1 MRIAVIIF
9 ILFSCHVNSADF
21 SIGLGGFNE
30 PQGERYGGEVA
41 AWVEFDN
48 HFSFRFSGLV
58 FNGKNSYQQS
68 DMFGGFS
75 VAGFVHLNQPI
86 NPYLGIGI
94 QGSDTV
100 YCSFFDDDEDDW
112 FSDEECVDSKHNVLA
127 IYPEFGIRFNLG
139 PVKVTP
145 FVRRYF
151 DTHDNLPV
159 TNAYGV
165 MFSLYFDSPS
175 NF

>member
-1 MRIAVIIF
+1 MRIALF
-9 ILFSCHVNSADF
+9 ICLVFSFNTFAGDLSFGA
-21 SIGLGGFNE
+21 GGFNE
-30 PQGERYGGEVA
+30 PNGERYGMEVS
-41 AWVEFDN
+41 AWAELDN
-48 HFSFRFSGLV
+48 HLSFRFSGLV

-75 VAGFVHLNQPI
+75 IAGFMHLNQPI
-86 NPYLGIGI
+86 NPYIGLGI
-94 QGSDTV
+94 QGSNTV

-112 FSDEECVDSKHNVLA
+112 FTDEECVDSKQSVLA
-127 IYPEFGIRFNLG
+127 IYPEVGLRFDIG
-139 PVKVTP
+139 PFKVTP

-165 MFSLYFDSPS
+165 LFSFRFGSGIM
-175 NF
+175 